1 MEKLL
6 ILPFL
11 LATTLSATAQTDFQ
25 SLIVHHQIEQG
36 MTFADV
42 AAAWGIPQKTLH
54 VDAAKPTANTDAWT
68 YPNAVVLF
76 SQGRVTCVQKCEPEG
91 K

>member
-1 MEKLL
+1 MKKLL

-11 LATTLSATAQTDFQ
+11 LVTILSATAQTDFQ
-25 SLIVHHQIEQG
+25 ALILNHQVEHG

-42 AAAWGIPQKTLH
+42 AAAWGNPQKTLH
-54 VDAAKPTANTDAWT
+54 VDAAKPTAATDAWT
-68 YPNAVVLF
+68 YPQAVVLF
-76 SQGRVTCVQKCEPEG
+76 SQGRVSCIHMCEPEG